1 MIAWFYMSSFILSF
15 VSYVK
20 HSISLIRYK
29 FLCFIWIHKIH
40 FCSNSKISPTFWF
53 SPDGSSMMSVKFQ
66 PRCPEITEITPLIP
80 YSCVHNYLFHF
91 YKCWII
97 FFFMYSCI
105 HLFQA
110 IFLYLQ
116 NTRKGPKSPS
126 ALEKNIL

>member
-97 FFFMYSCI
+97 FFFHVLMHSLI
-105 HLFQA
+105 SGN
-110 IFLYLQ
+110 FLYLQ

>member
-1 MIAWFYMSSFILSF
+1 
-15 VSYVK
+15 
-20 HSISLIRYK
+20 
-29 FLCFIWIHKIH
+29 
-40 FCSNSKISPTFWF
+40 
-53 SPDGSSMMSVKFQ
+53 MMSVKFQ

-97 FFFMYSCI
+97 FFFHVLMHSLI
-105 HLFQA
+105 SGN
-110 IFLYLQ
+110 FLYLQ